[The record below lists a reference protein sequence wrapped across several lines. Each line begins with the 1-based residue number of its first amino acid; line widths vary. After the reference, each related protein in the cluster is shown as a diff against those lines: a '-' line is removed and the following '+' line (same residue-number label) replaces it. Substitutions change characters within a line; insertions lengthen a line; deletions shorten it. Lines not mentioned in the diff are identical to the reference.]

1 VYLVDDATPPAVL
14 DAAHRYPG
22 IVWFL
27 SPPAECP
34 DSHSLASAARA
45 RLVPP
50 DTVAPNG
57 PAQVAPF
64 ARPTPTRTA
73 SADDLEGAA
82 ATVLELVRVLR

>member
-1 VYLVDDATPPAVL
+1 
-14 DAAHRYPG
+14 
-22 IVWFL
+22 VWFL
-27 SPPAECP
+27 SPPAEYA
-34 DSHSLASAARA
+34 DAHAFASAARA

-73 SADDLEGAA
+73 SAGDLEGAA
-82 ATVLELVRVLR
+82 ATVLELVRVSR